1 MCVFLVAARP
11 TDPAPKFSVS
21 VWDCACAVEIDGRPR
36 ANRKSKQQLYSHS
49 LGVVFERAWPF
60 MGVVDRRVCL

>member
-21 VWDCACAVEIDGRPR
+21 VWDCACAVAIDGRPR
-36 ANRKSKQQLYSHS
+36 ANRKSKQQRYSHS
-49 LGVVFERAWPF
+49 LGVVLKGRGYFI
-60 MGVVDRRVCL
+60 GVVDRRVFL